1 MIGFEEEIESETEEG
16 KQSLAQLSRYS
27 YADGIRRLRKVEI

>member
-16 KQSLAQLSRYS
+16 KGLVELPRTSFNEGY
-27 YADGIRRLRKVEI
+27 RRLRKVEI